1 MKRWDNLTSLF
12 VAESLVESLPLVLI
26 ATLFTF
32 IGRMVDFCA
41 LSICDAETVARHFPP
56 WAMSLSPSAKNISPD
71 EVAAL
76 QRHGCGDSPLTSDGW
91 FTMKFAAEG
100 TIYILETRSGRFL
113 ERVQDFALPGA
124 REACN
129 IPLADC
135 VWNRL
140 NMDIAMHM
148 SMEFRRFMPKG
159 LHRSEQPRGAPMYLM
174 SLL

>member
-41 LSICDAETVARHFPP
+41 LSI
-56 WAMSLSPSAKNISPD
+56 SAKNISPD